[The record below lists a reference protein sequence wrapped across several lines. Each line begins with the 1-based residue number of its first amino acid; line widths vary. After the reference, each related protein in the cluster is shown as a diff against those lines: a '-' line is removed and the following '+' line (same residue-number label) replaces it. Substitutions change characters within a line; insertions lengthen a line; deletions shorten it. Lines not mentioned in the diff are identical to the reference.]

1 MGGDQL
7 KRSKPE
13 PDILQ
18 ADDEM
23 KEKSIAILQ
32 DLFQVKQYFQEE
44 RCLCGRQSD

>member
-32 DLFQVKQYFQEE
+32 DLFQVTQYFQEE